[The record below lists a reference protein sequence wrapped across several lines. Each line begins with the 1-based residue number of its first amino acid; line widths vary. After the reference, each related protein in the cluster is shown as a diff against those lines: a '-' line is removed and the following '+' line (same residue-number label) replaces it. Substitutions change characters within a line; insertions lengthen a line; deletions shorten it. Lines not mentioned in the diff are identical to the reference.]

1 MSARGVKPEDA
12 PSVSN
17 TEHSGSNVTSPVNLI
32 AIAEP
37 SCITIINALRLA
49 GWRVGAHND
58 FWIEREQKWHTFW
71 MWTHPETGRYIESE
85 GASDLEALSHCHA
98 CMMRLAD

>member
-1 MSARGVKPEDA
+1 MRNPSHAAR
-12 PSVSN
+12 
-17 TEHSGSNVTSPVNLI
+17 VTSPANLI

-58 FWIEREQKWHTFW
+58 FWSEREQEWRTFW

-85 GASDLEALSHCHA
+85 GATDLEALSRCHA
-98 CMMRLAD
+98 SMVLLVD